1 MKYPKLLCVLS
12 NFWTCPPWTYYHIH
26 WSWDNECDHFPNR
39 QCVGFL
45 TAGLSTIF
53 NVSGRLCDGLDICI
67 ALTLSLASTETLGR
81 DWEDEM
87 DSKNIICPWPLEKNI
102 CSNIYIYT
110 MCVIYICYSYIYYML
125 LPSIDINTTFDA
137 RVRHLKQC
145 IGHCFDSTSS
155 PRRWCST

>member
-1 MKYPKLLCVLS
+1 M
-12 NFWTCPPWTYYHIH
+12 
-26 WSWDNECDHFPNR
+26 
-39 QCVGFL
+39 GFL

-102 CSNIYIYT
+102 CGNIYIYHVCNIH
-110 MCVIYICYSYIYYML
+110 MLFIYLLHVIAIYRY
-125 LPSIDINTTFDA
+125 
-137 RVRHLKQC
+137 
-145 IGHCFDSTSS
+145 
-155 PRRWCST
+155 